1 MKQLAHCGAVWMRPI
16 TAVVAFGA
24 PVTSAACAAVHGPPS
39 GVPEHLLW
47 HDARDDA
54 GFCAQFMR
62 QFAQSGAVSII
73 DVTSADGSAA
83 DATAP
88 VCSAVQAVPVPE
100 GAVAG
105 AGAVPPPPLAHAIA
119 QLVESG
125 AEAHFMMH

>member
-47 HDARDDA
+47 HEARDDA

-88 VCSAVQAVPVPE
+88 VCSAVQAVPE